1 MTSPMG
7 SAIAFLRLF
16 VVTISP
22 PQTWHGEMVPVGS
35 SGSLDEARIS
45 FRVRSICS
53 RVSVGVSVRDGD
65 SGFFIFIL
73 PPRSEEHT
81 SELQSRFDLVCRLL
95 LEKKKK
101 EVAVTRTVT

>member
-7 SAIAFLRLF
+7 TAIAFLRLF

-22 PQTWHGEMVPVGS
+22 PQTWHGVMVPVGS

-73 PPRSEEHT
+73 LRHYRDEVED
-81 SELQSRFDLVCRLL
+81 LAASRLFDGIGPAA
-95 LEKKKK
+95 E
-101 EVAVTRTVT
+101 A